1 MELVEHIK
9 IRMYESQ
16 RRNKPWFMKENN
28 VDSEN
33 LSNQYH
39 QYLEEMQR
47 DSLIIHYY
55 KTQLSCFASSVA
67 SANVFHKIQRW
78 RIWLILYLM

>member
-1 MELVEHIK
+1 MRREFSKIMELVEHIK
-9 IRMYESQ
+9 IRMCESQ

-28 VDSEN
+28 IDPEN
-33 LSNQYH
+33 LSNQYD

-67 SANVFHKIQRW
+67 SANVFHEIQR
-78 RIWLILYLM
+78 